1 MPTRCVDKQDTS
13 LQTPK
18 RPIPGSFSE
27 SCERFLVKPQT
38 FNNYGISRIMNT
50 LQIEPNTTTPPKLL
64 NKLQVGKILHISD
77 RTLEKLVKSSKF
89 PRPLQLGRT
98 VFWDEPVVLNWLNS
112 KLTAQRAWQPKG
124 QRPAAGLSGLPFQP
138 V

>member
-1 MPTRCVDKQDTS
+1 
-13 LQTPK
+13 
-18 RPIPGSFSE
+18 
-27 SCERFLVKPQT
+27 
-38 FNNYGISRIMNT
+38 MNT

-64 NKLQVGKILHISD
+64 NKVQVGEILHISD

-89 PRPLQLGRT
+89 PRPLQLGRA

-124 QRPAAGLSGLPFQP
+124 QRPVGGLSGLPFQP